1 MAKWEGG
8 REQAREGR
16 ARGVAESEGG
26 WERVK
31 GERENEGERDLLMIY
46 KTPTSAT

>member
-16 ARGVAESEGG
+16 ARGVAESEEG
-26 WERVK
+26 
-31 GERENEGERDLLMIY
+31 REDGRE
-46 KTPTSAT
+46 

>member
-31 GERENEGERDLLMIY
+31 GEIEKMREREIY
-46 KTPTSAT
+46 K